1 MTKLNTKTDAQV
13 TWEKELAVATKIMG
27 AADKTDKPLIA
38 DLTGKDELYL
48 INHEGFLKYV
58 ELKRSFHDQA
68 EDMAKWIT
76 KEQSKDYGLIEPF
89 AYFMDKGYTINKPD
103 RYEYRSAVF
112 NDLAD
117 AIRNGSEYNIYDIVR
132 SWDMYYH
139 S

>member
-13 TWEKELAVATKIMG
+13 TWEKEMVIATEIMG
-27 AADKTDKPLIA
+27 KAEQQGADVLEFGDT
-38 DLTGKDELYL
+38 
-48 INHEGFLKYV
+48 NFLNYV

-76 KEQSKDYGLIEPF
+76 KEQSKDYGLVEPF

-132 SWDMYYH
+132 SWDMFFH

>member
-1 MTKLNTKTDAQV
+1 MTKLNTKTDAQI
-13 TWEKELAVATKIMG
+13 TWEKEMVIATEIMG
-27 AADKTDKPLIA
+27 KAEQQGADVLEFGDT
-38 DLTGKDELYL
+38 
-48 INHEGFLKYV
+48 NFLNYV

-68 EDMAKWIT
+68 EDMAKWII
-76 KEQSKDYGLIEPF
+76 KEQSKDHGLIQPF

-112 NDLAD
+112 NDLAE

>member
-13 TWEKELAVATKIMG
+13 TWEKEVAIATKIMG
-27 AADKTDKPLIA
+27 TAD
-38 DLTGKDELYL
+38 KDELHL

-68 EDMAKWIT
+68 EDMVRWIT
-76 KEQSKDYGLIEPF
+76 KEQSKDHGLVQPF

-132 SWDMYYH
+132 SWDMFFH

>member
-13 TWEKELAVATKIMG
+13 TWEKEMVIATEIMG
-27 AADKTDKPLIA
+27 KAEQQGADVLEFGDT
-38 DLTGKDELYL
+38 
-48 INHEGFLKYV
+48 NFLNYV